1 MNGPGGH
8 GRGGRG
14 YTSLLTPQC
23 ATGQQYSV
31 RWTNHKLF
39 AKSVQV
45 NGGAAAGYKLI
56 SLQCEE
62 QSTLDKY
69 LQKFARVKLCL
80 ETSLNNSV
88 QSDMQKNIQMLQTQ
102 TLL

>member
-1 MNGPGGH
+1 MIQVDFV
-8 GRGGRG
+8 
-14 YTSLLTPQC
+14 TMD
-23 ATGQQYSV
+23 
-31 RWTNHKLF
+31 WTR
-39 AKSVQV
+39 
-45 NGGAAAGYKLI
+45 
-56 SLQCEE
+56 E

-88 QSDMQKNIQMLQTQ
+88 QSDMPKTIQMLQTQ